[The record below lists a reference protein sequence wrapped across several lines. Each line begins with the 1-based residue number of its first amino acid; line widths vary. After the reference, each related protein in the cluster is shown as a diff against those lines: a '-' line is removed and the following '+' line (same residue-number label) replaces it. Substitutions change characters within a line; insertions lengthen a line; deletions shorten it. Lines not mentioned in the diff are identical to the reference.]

1 MRLLIGSDIHGRLGP
16 MKKFSS
22 LILSYRPDRV
32 LLLGDYL
39 YAGPRNALSP
49 DYDPSEV
56 SKILNKWAS
65 IIVAVKGDCDSR
77 ADQSVLRFNM
87 LEDCRVLD
95 LAGRKADLIHG
106 DLLTSDIVDVER
118 GDILMFG
125 HTHVPV
131 LKKED
136 GVIYLNPGSIS
147 YPKSGSPASFALFEA
162 NRVELKRLDD
172 QATFAYLDLN

>member
-16 MKKFSS
+16 AKKFSS

-39 YAGPRNALSP
+39 YAGPRNAPSP
-49 DYDPSEV
+49 DYNPIEV
-56 SKILNKWAS
+56 SKIINKWADR
-65 IIVAVKGDCDSR
+65 IVAVKGDCDSR

-147 YPKSGSPASFALFEA
+147 YPKSGSSASFALFEA
-162 NRVELKRLDD
+162 NRLELKRLDD
-172 QATFAYLDLN
+172 LATFAYLDLN